1 MVEMSVPVEDRALEL
16 ARVIVDVL
24 DEHKGE
30 DILLLDLYGICS
42 FADYFV
48 LCTGASERT
57 LGALAEEVARR
68 IKQGR
73 QVVAR
78 GKEGEAESGWILLDF
93 GDVIL
98 HLFSRDLRDYYRLED
113 VWRTGRVVLRV
124 Q

>member
-1 MVEMSVPVEDRALEL
+1 MTEPAEDRALEL
-16 ARVIVDVL
+16 ARTIVDVL

-30 DILLLDLYGICS
+30 DILLLDLNGVCS

-57 LGALAEEVARR
+57 LGALAEEVLRR
-68 IKQGR
+68 LKQGR
-73 QVVAR
+73 RIVAR
-78 GKEGEAESGWILLDF
+78 GVEGQAESGWILLDF

-98 HLFSRDLRDYYRLED
+98 HLFSHDLRDYYRLED
-113 VWRTGRVVLRV
+113 LWRKGRVVLRV